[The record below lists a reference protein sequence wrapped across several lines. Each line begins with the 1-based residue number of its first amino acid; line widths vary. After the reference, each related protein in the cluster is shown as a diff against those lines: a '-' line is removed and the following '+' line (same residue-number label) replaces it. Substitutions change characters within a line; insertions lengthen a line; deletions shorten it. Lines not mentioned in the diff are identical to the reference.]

1 MIRSIEQ
8 QMENARLA
16 IEGALGDTYLLKQ
29 LAEYGYGRKKIQ
41 EGKALYEKV
50 RLLQNVFRQE
60 QAGKLEA
67 TDQLRAAFN
76 EAHAVYIRHIKLARM
91 AIPHDRELW
100 DILALSGA
108 RNRNLNGWLSQAEI
122 FYANVDQVTD
132 DLATFGVMEDEL
144 GQARAMVEAVV
155 DAKVKQNSEISDT
168 QQARLQRDQA
178 LNTLHQWMRKFKQIA
193 RIAFEGNAQQLEA
206 LGITVTS

>member
-8 QMENARLA
+8 QMENGRLA
-16 IEGALGDTYLLKQ
+16 IEGALGNAFLLKR
-29 LAEYGYGRKKIQ
+29 LEEYGYGRKKIQ

-50 RLLQNVFRQE
+50 KLLQNIFRRE
-60 QAGKLEA
+60 QADKLEA
-67 TDQLRAAFN
+67 TEQLRAAFN

-91 AIPHDRELW
+91 AVPHDRELW

-132 DLATFGVMEDEL
+132 AMATFGVMEDEL
-144 GQARAMVEAVV
+144 SQAQAMVEAVV
-155 DAKVKQNSEISDT
+155 DAKAKQNSEISET

-178 LNTLHQWMRKFKQIA
+178 LNELHQWMRKFKQIA
-193 RIAFEGNAQQLEA
+193 RIAFEGNAQELQA
-206 LGITVTS
+206 LGITVAS